1 MTYDLDI
8 QSYGHD
14 PHTKNQVQRL
24 VCSKDIVETNGRTD
38 GRYRVLKFSANAVG
52 HNLDDDDDDDDDD
65 NNNYYY
71 YEKTDGETVV
81 FVRRVALQGEAT
93 RRREQELVKLRKD
106 IELLTVQHES
116 SEASL
121 RKRHQ
126 EAINELNDQIEQL
139 SKHRNKSVPFE
150 TPAECQTNVDYAV
163 DGCRTEDDISN

>member
-1 MTYDLDI
+1 
-8 QSYGHD
+8 
-14 PHTKNQVQRL
+14 
-24 VCSKDIVETNGRTD
+24 VETNGRTD